1 MSSATIA
8 PRLPAGCPTN
18 VANRIRA
25 GARLLGVEGFEVV
38 LAGVLVSVAV
48 LNAVASRIGVPYPIV
63 LVLGGLALGFVPG
76 MPNVELD
83 PDLVLLV
90 FLPPLLYVAAFFSEQ
105 RALRGY
111 ARALSLTSVGLVLVT
126 TVLVAVPGHLV
137 LDLPWPM
144 AFALGAIVSPTDP
157 VAATAIMRRLGAPR
171 SIVNLVEGES
181 LVNDAAALIAYRVAV
196 VAAVEGT
203 FSLLDA
209 SLEFVLAAAGG
220 VALGL
225 AVGYVIG
232 EIRRRLDDPPTE
244 ITLSLITG
252 YAAFVPAEQLHVSGV
267 LSVVTAGLYLG
278 WRAPELASPPTR
290 LQASAMWDVLT
301 FLLNA
306 TLFVLIGLQLPVVL
320 DALTGQP
327 LSELL
332 GYAALV
338 SVTVIGA
345 RFAWV
350 FTMPYIVRA
359 LDRRPRQRERRVGA
373 AARVIIAWSGLRG
386 AVSLATALALPLETD
401 AGAQLPGRDLIVFV
415 TFAVVLVTVVGQG
428 LTLPVLIRRLGV
440 AADGRDEEHEELVA
454 RLVASKAAL
463 TELEVMADEGWA
475 GDEPLDRARQYYE
488 QRKRRFAARA
498 GKIEDDGY
506 EDASEV
512 RERVL
517 RRLYRAE
524 RQAIVE
530 LRNSGDISNEVMHRL
545 ERELDLEE
553 SYLEG

>member
-1 MSSATIA
+1 MLVTGTVEPSHRSC
-8 PRLPAGCPTN
+8 PRGHTF
-18 VANRIRA
+18 
-25 GARLLGVEGFEVV
+25 GVEGFDVV

-48 LNAVASRIGVPYPIV
+48 LNVVATRIGIPYPIV
-63 LVLGGLALGFVPG
+63 LVLGGLALGFLPG
-76 MPNVELD
+76 MPEVELD

-90 FLPPLLYVAAFFSEQ
+90 FLPPLLYVAAFFSELH
-105 RALRGY
+105 AMRGY
-111 ARALSLTSVGLVLVT
+111 ARALSLTSVGLVLLT

-157 VAATAIMRRLGAPR
+157 VAATAIMRRLHAPR
-171 SIVNLVEGES
+171 LIVNFVEGES

-196 VAAVEGT
+196 VAAVEGA

-220 VALGL
+220 VAVGL
-225 AVGYVIG
+225 AVGYVVG
-232 EIRRRLDDPPTE
+232 EIRRRLDDPQTE
-244 ITLSLITG
+244 ITISLVTG
-252 YAAFVPAEQLHVSGV
+252 YAAFLPAEQLHLSGV
-267 LSVVTAGLYLG
+267 LSVVTGGLYLG
-278 WRAPELASPPTR
+278 WRAPGLASPPTR
-290 LQASAMWDVLT
+290 LQVSAVWDVLT

-320 DALTGQP
+320 DSLTGQP

-338 SVTVIGA
+338 SVVVIGT
-345 RFAWV
+345 RFAWS
-350 FTMPYIVRA
+350 FTVPYIVRA
-359 LDRRPRQRERRVGA
+359 LDRRPGQRERRVGA
-373 AARVIIAWSGLRG
+373 AARAVIAWSGLRG

-401 AGAQLPGRDLIVFV
+401 AGAPLPGRDLIVFV

-428 LTLPVLIRRLGV
+428 LTLPALIRRLGV

-454 RLVASKAAL
+454 RLTASKAAL
-463 TELEVMADEGWA
+463 TELEVMAGEGWA
-475 GDEPLDRARQYYE
+475 DDEPLDRARQYYE

-498 GKIEDDGY
+498 GKVEDDGY
-506 EDASEV
+506 EDAAQV

-517 RRLYRAE
+517 RRLYQAE

-530 LRNSGDISNEVMHRL
+530 LRNAGDISNEVMHRL

-553 SYLEG
+553 SYFEQ

>member
-1 MSSATIA
+1 
-8 PRLPAGCPTN
+8 
-18 VANRIRA
+18 
-25 GARLLGVEGFEVV
+25 VEGFEVV

-290 LQASAMWDVLT
+290 LQASAVWDVLT

-338 SVTVIGA
+338 TVAVIGA

-350 FTMPYIVRA
+350 FTIPYIVRA

-373 AARVIIAWSGLRG
+373 AARVVIAWSGLRG

-428 LTLPVLIRRLGV
+428 LTLPALIRRLGV

-463 TELEVMADEGWA
+463 TELEIMADEGWA

-488 QRKRRFAARA
+488 QRKHRFAARA

-530 LRNSGDISNEVMHRL
+530 LRNAGDISNEVMHRL

-553 SYLEG
+553 SYLER